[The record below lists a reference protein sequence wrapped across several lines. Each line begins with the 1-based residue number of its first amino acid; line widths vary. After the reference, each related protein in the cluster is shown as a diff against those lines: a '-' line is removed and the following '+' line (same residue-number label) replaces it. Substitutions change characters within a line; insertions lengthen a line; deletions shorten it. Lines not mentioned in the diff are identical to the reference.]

1 MNEMIFPA
9 LAGLV
14 GVIVG
19 LIIARFSEKSKA
31 NKILDAT
38 KKESNALIK
47 EAKVEAEAL
56 KKIKYYKQKRNLSN

>member
-1 MNEMIFPA
+1 MDQMIFPA

-56 KKIKYYKQKRNLSN
+56 KKDTLQKN